1 MNWNRIREERKK
13 KGYTLAQVARETGYS
28 IGYISQLERNQK
40 EPSLAALRKIAACL
54 GCSEVYLIMGQENE
68 TAVSHSPDQDTPYG
82 PGYILRRDQ
91 RVPMKIPEIDT
102 AYSIFTPDRLPD
114 NHKPA

>member
-1 MNWNRIREERKK
+1 MK
-13 KGYTLAQVARETGYS
+13 
-28 IGYISQLERNQK
+28 RNKK

-82 PGYILRRDQ
+82 PGYILRRG
-91 RVPMKIPEIDT
+91 PAGSHENT
-102 AYSIFTPDRLPD
+102 GDRHGLLD
-114 NHKPA
+114 LHAGPAAG